1 MIAEA
6 SGRDRLNHPTLQTRV
21 MGREAAGEG
30 RVLIVLTTV
39 GDRESAERVA
49 KALVEERLAACVS
62 VVPGLKSFYW
72 WEGRLTED
80 SELLLV
86 IKTLESAYDRLES
99 RLREIHPYQVP
110 EIVALRAT
118 RVFQAY
124 LDWVRGEV
132 RR

>member
-1 MIAEA
+1 
-6 SGRDRLNHPTLQTRV
+6 
-21 MGREAAGEG
+21 MGEDG
-30 RVLIVLTTV
+30 VLIVLTTV
-39 GDRESAERVA
+39 GDQESARKVA
-49 KALVEERLAACVS
+49 RTLVEERLAACVS

-72 WEGRLTED
+72 WEGGLTED
-80 SELLLV
+80 SEFLLV

-99 RLREIHPYQVP
+99 KLREIHPYQVP

-124 LDWVRGEV
+124 LDWMRGEV